1 MRPLRVRLVRNQS
14 TGTVQAVAAGL
25 FLWLAVFCLTAP
37 AKGPD
42 APDYSKNPPWFPRL
56 HKLYASQA
64 VPDPDLKNSPG
75 LAQAVR
81 DGTLR
86 LSLAQLLATVVE
98 NNLDLAAARYNLSMS
113 ETDTL
118 RSRSGQAPRG
128 TEGVPIPSGLFAGAI
143 GAGIGGGGG
152 GRGGGGGGGGGGI
165 TGSARQVNVG
175 PRGSFDPSLSMNFSV
190 DTETSP
196 LNSIRVSGVAAPTS
210 HTTNFQ
216 LFYAQAFATGTSF
229 SLSWNAERESSTQ
242 RNLRFNPSFTSRL
255 NFSVNQQLLN
265 GFGFAVT
272 RRFQNVA
279 ENNRQVAREVFRQQ
293 AMVALTNAQNLYWD
307 LVASREQVRAAEQA
321 LAVAERLRQD
331 NQKQAQIGT
340 LAPLDVVAAEA
351 EVAARR
357 RDLIAAQT
365 NQQLREVQLKNLMS
379 KELDSVLG
387 AARIEPTDSLPEPQ
401 QSDIPGF
408 EDALAAA
415 MRNRPEIT
423 RAEGGIRNQQIVTQF
438 TQNNLK
444 PSLSIFGL
452 LAGSSRSGALGV
464 ALGQLRRLSYP
475 EYAFGFALT
484 VPILNRS
491 AQADDVRARLE
502 LRQAETSLQRT
513 RNQIQLEVRNA
524 LIVLLQT
531 KAQAEAAGK
540 ALELSRRTLD
550 AEEKKLRAGVSTP
563 YSVIRMQRDLQAAQ
577 FAEVTARASF
587 AKARVNLDQAT
598 GATLEKNRL
607 PLDNVIQGRS

>member
-1 MRPLRVRLVRNQS
+1 MNAWSTAARLLLVCLA
-14 TGTVQAVAAGL
+14 VQGPVAA
-25 FLWLAVFCLTAP
+25 P
-37 AKGPD
+37 AAGPD
-42 APDYSKNPPWFPRL
+42 VPDYSKNPPSFPHL
-56 HKLYASQA
+56 LKLYAPQA

-229 SLSWNAERESSTQ
+229 SLSWNAERGSSDQ

-265 GFGFAVT
+265 GFGLAVT

-279 ENNRQVAREVFRQQ
+279 ENNRGIAREVFRQQ
-293 AMVALTNAQNLYWD
+293 AIVALTNAQNLYWD
-307 LVASREQVRAAEQA
+307 LVASHEQVRAAEQA
-321 LAVAERLRQD
+321 LTVAERLRQD

-379 KELDSVLG
+379 KDLDAVLG
-387 AARIEPTDSLPEPQ
+387 AARIETTDSLPEPQ
-401 QSDIPGF
+401 ASDIPGF

-491 AQADDVRARLE
+491 AQADDLRARLE

-513 RNQIQLEVRNA
+513 RNQIHFEVRNA

-531 KAQAEAAGK
+531 KAQVEAASK

-563 YSVIRMQRDLQAAQ
+563 YSVIRMQRDFQAAQ